1 MMEQKER
8 TEKLKAFLDRLNKG
22 EELERVREDF
32 VKEFS
37 QVDATEIME
46 AEQQMLSEGTPL
58 EEVQKLCDVHAA
70 LFRAA
75 APDAEEAADPSL
87 LRKQRAEKTREL
99 TETTGHP
106 LSAFHRE
113 NQALEKLIEKA
124 KTWKEE
130 KDIDRGAL
138 EALQKIAGHYARK
151 GDLLYPV
158 LKVGYGVSGPSDV
171 MWTTDDEIRDALSS
185 LLKRKDR
192 GREWFAE
199 FGDVMN
205 RAEDMIYKEE
215 NILFPNCASY
225 FTKEEWMGIYHD
237 AKDYPGCFG
246 VEPEKWEEAEKQDR
260 KGTEEAADGRIKMQG
275 GEMTVKQLSALL
287 NTLPFEVTFVDEQ
300 GKNRYFNEGHKVFK
314 RPAMALGREV
324 YSCHPPKIE
333 KMVKRII
340 GEFKAGTMD
349 EVPVWMEKNGRTMLV
364 KYMAVR
370 DREGNYLGTLEL
382 VQDMEFAK
390 EHFNSR

>member
-1 MMEQKER
+1 
-8 TEKLKAFLDRLNKG
+8 
-22 EELERVREDF
+22 
-32 VKEFS
+32 
-37 QVDATEIME
+37 
-46 AEQQMLSEGTPL
+46 
-58 EEVQKLCDVHAA
+58 
-70 LFRAA
+70 
-75 APDAEEAADPSL
+75 
-87 LRKQRAEKTREL
+87 
-99 TETTGHP
+99 
-106 LSAFHRE
+106 
-113 NQALEKLIEKA
+113 
-124 KTWKEE
+124 
-130 KDIDRGAL
+130 
-138 EALQKIAGHYARK
+138 
-151 GDLLYPV
+151 
-158 LKVGYGVSGPSDV
+158 
-171 MWTTDDEIRDALSS
+171 
-185 LLKRKDR
+185 
-192 GREWFAE
+192 
-199 FGDVMN
+199 
-205 RAEDMIYKEE
+205 
-215 NILFPNCASY
+215 
-225 FTKEEWMGIYHD
+225 MGIYHD

-260 KGTEEAADGRIKMQG
+260 KKTEEAADGRMKMQG

-287 NTLPFEVTFVDEQ
+287 NTLPFEITFVDEQ
-300 GKNRYFNEGHKVFK
+300 DKNRYFNEGHKVFK

>member
-99 TETTGHP
+99 TETAGHP

-130 KDIDRGAL
+130 KDIDREAL

-171 MWTTDDEIRDALSS
+171 MWTTDDEIRDALSALS
-185 LLKRKDR
+185 KRKDR

-199 FGDVMN
+199 FRDVMN

-260 KGTEEAADGRIKMQG
+260 KKTEEAADGRIKMQG

-287 NTLPFEVTFVDEQ
+287 NARQVHHHKHSACKWKADGFWGTF
-300 GKNRYFNEGHKVFK
+300 
-314 RPAMALGREV
+314 
-324 YSCHPPKIE
+324 
-333 KMVKRII
+333 
-340 GEFKAGTMD
+340 
-349 EVPVWMEKNGRTMLV
+349 
-364 KYMAVR
+364 
-370 DREGNYLGTLEL
+370 
-382 VQDMEFAK
+382 
-390 EHFNSR
+390 